1 MTHIDPV
8 HSTIQ
13 KLHSLKRDDD
23 QLIQKITSL
32 AEKQGDTV
40 YKTLL
45 LSLANLDLSP
55 DQARTYW
62 LEAIN
67 HKQKLSRQLGRGISL
82 VVALAD
88 YLSISQHDHFSP
100 CLVDTKIFEQVKE
113 ESVKDRLTGL
123 NNRAFFDQVFSQ
135 QLNLA
140 KRYNTDLSLL
150 FLDIDNFKEIND
162 RLGHQAGDFVLCKIA
177 AIINSR
183 KRESDIAIRFG
194 GEEFILLMPH
204 TGSIN
209 GFILAERIREAASSS
224 TIRYNGQPISLTI
237 SGGLAS
243 YPIDG
248 DTEDS
253 ILKNADQA
261 VYLAKGAGKNMI
273 SLFKKDKRRYLRIKF
288 NKPVQV
294 KELDLQ
300 STKTHRGQCKDI
312 CVGGVLFENEE
323 PLTIGSTIQIHV
335 TIGDNRDLIII
346 GKVIRVE
353 AFNSRYYDIGV
364 EISFNEME
372 KIAKEEIAGLIKA
385 GQ

>member
-1 MTHIDPV
+1 MRMDPIQ
-8 HSTIQ
+8 STIQ
-13 KLHSLKRDDD
+13 KLHSLRDEDD
-23 QLIQKITSL
+23 QLIRKITNL
-32 AEKQGDTV
+32 AEEHGDTV

-45 LSLANLDLSP
+45 LSLANLDLAP
-55 DQARTYW
+55 GQARTYW
-62 LEAIN
+62 LEALN
-67 HKQKLSRQLGRGISL
+67 HKQELGKRLGRGVSL

-88 YLSISQHDHFSP
+88 YLFHNHHDRFSP

-123 NNRAFFDQVFSQ
+123 NNRAFFDQVFNQ

-162 RLGHQAGDFVLCKIA
+162 RFGHQAGDFVLCKIA

-183 KRESDIAIRFG
+183 KRESDIAIRYG

-209 GFILAERIREAASSS
+209 GFILAERIREAVSTS
-224 TIRYNGQPISLTI
+224 TIRYNKEVISLTI

-248 DTEDS
+248 DTVES
-253 ILKNADQA
+253 ILKNADRA
-261 VYLAKGAGKNMI
+261 VYISKGAGKNMI

-288 NKPVQV
+288 NSPVQV
-294 KELDLQ
+294 KELDIQ
-300 STKTHRGQCKDI
+300 STKTHKGQCKDI
-312 CVGGVLFENEE
+312 CIGGVLFENKE
-323 PLTIGSTIQIHV
+323 PLPIGATIQIHLAV
-335 TIGDNRDLIII
+335 GNNNDLIII

-353 AFNSRYYDIGV
+353 AFNSNHYDIGV

-372 KIAKEEIAGLIKA
+372 KMAREEIAGLIKA
-385 GQ
+385 SQ